1 MNALDVEGVSMKRKK
16 AVIIVELVDESSEE
30 ENSKIAQELLDWL
43 REDSVSIPWVRNVED
58 VTVKNE

>member
-30 ENSKIAQELLDWL
+30 ENSKIAQELLDWF
-43 REDSVSIPWVRNVED
+43 REDSVSIPWVKNVED

>member
-30 ENSKIAQELLDWL
+30 ENSKIAHEVLDWF
-43 REDSVSIPWVRNVED
+43 REDSVSIPWVKNVED

>member
-16 AVIIVELVDESSEE
+16 AVIIVELVDEGSEE
-30 ENSKIAQELLDWL
+30 ENSKITQELLDWF